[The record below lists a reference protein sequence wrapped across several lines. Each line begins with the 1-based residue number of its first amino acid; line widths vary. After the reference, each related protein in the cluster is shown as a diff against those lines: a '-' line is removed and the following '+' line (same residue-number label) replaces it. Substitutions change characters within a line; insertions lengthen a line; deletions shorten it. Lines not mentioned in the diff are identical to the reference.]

1 MAYNHLNVPHCWQHY
16 YSKYPQGMTI
26 MESLL
31 EWVAQVDGMVDTM
44 NLTIEE
50 VTNFK
55 ENILPANLQTILI
68 EWEASG
74 KLSEVLTEAILTG
87 KANKADL
94 DALQLVVDGLS
105 DTMND
110 TLENLTAS
118 VTAKLSHLPTPAT
131 EYFTGE
137 QLADLLSAA
146 PVLDH
151 TAAVQAYIDAQ
162 RAAGRYNLYFP
173 RGQYRIK
180 NVNLYENPW
189 NIYGQPAADGYIHE
203 TTFIVIASAG
213 AVGFNS
219 TARNIT
225 FRDLGIVS
233 SGSRNDGMGV
243 GFYKNT
249 LIAGQFITVKNVYIT
264 NFSGVVFST
273 LDLIDSTFE
282 AVRSDDSNTVLK
294 AHVAGW
300 DRSTTVTL
308 KKWYAIRGDKIL
320 DMPKVAQSRMVDC
333 IFENNLLVGDI
344 SSGQW
349 TIDNCYFENNTAG
362 LDATNSTLVKKY
374 SYFNTAADA
383 ILNPQTGLDQYHWGE
398 SEQYA
403 GGAHFSRFSKHYEVA
418 GNLAENNTGSQQWT
432 HLGVWHTG
440 GGGSRLQAE
449 FLGAAG
455 FSQAGG
461 GSGLAGSTG
470 KTTLFATFT
479 GQSNP
484 SLPALTAYAYHEGSA
499 KPVLKIKL
507 VATDQNYNAF
517 NIFVLND
524 AYASKVGFKLELTA
538 GYFRKDVQVGVA
550 DPGTANQNLVDVPFE
565 YRIQTG
571 TGAVKI
577 TDDGGIEMT
586 KPVIAGGAAPA
597 TINNYTYIAINGTY
611 YKIPLYL

>member
-1 MAYNHLNVPHCWQHY
+1 MAFNHLNVPDHWQHF

-26 MESLL
+26 LESLL
-31 EWVAQVDGMVDTM
+31 EWVNQVDGMTDAVNETLAEV
-44 NLTIEE
+44 LT
-50 VTNFK
+50 FK
-55 ENILPANLQTILI
+55 DSMMPAALNDILT
-68 EWEASG
+68 EWELSG
-74 KLSEVLTEAILTG
+74 KLSTVLTNALLTG
-87 KANKADL
+87 KANVADL
-94 DALQLVVDGLS
+94 DALQLVVDELS
-105 DTMND
+105 DTVSD
-110 TLENLTAS
+110 TLASLTS
-118 VTAKLSHLPTPAT
+118 NVTAKLTQLPTPAT
-131 EYFTGE
+131 DFFTAE
-137 QLADLLSAA
+137 QIADVLTTG

-151 TAAVQAYIDAQ
+151 SAAIQAYVDAQ
-162 RAAGRYNLYFP
+162 KAAGKYNLYFP
-173 RGQYRIK
+173 RGQYRFK
-180 NVNLYENPW
+180 NVNLYDHPW

-203 TTFIVIASAG
+203 TTFNVIARAG

-233 SGSRNDGMGV
+233 TGSRNDGLGV

-249 LIAGQFITVKNVYIT
+249 LVAGQFITVKNVYIT

-294 AHVAGW
+294 AHIAGW

-344 SSGQW
+344 TNGQW

-362 LDATNSTLVKKY
+362 LNATNSVLVKKY

-383 ILNPQTGLDQYHWGE
+383 ILNPQAGLDQYHWGE

-418 GNLAENNTGSQQWT
+418 GNLAENNTGSQQWS
-432 HLGVWHTG
+432 HLGIWYTG

-479 GQSNP
+479 GKSNP
-484 SLPALTAYAYHEGSA
+484 ALPALTAYAYHEGSA

-507 VATDQNYNAF
+507 VASDQNYNAF

-524 AYASKVGFKLELTA
+524 SYASKVGFKLELTA
-538 GYFRKDVQVGVA
+538 GYFRKDVQNGVA
-550 DPGTANQNLVDVPFE
+550 DPGAANQNLVDVPFE
-565 YRIQTG
+565 FRIQTG
-571 TGAVKI
+571 TGSFKI
-577 TDDGGIEMT
+577 TEDGGIELT
-586 KPVIAGGAAPA
+586 KPVIEGGAAPA
-597 TINNYTYIAINGTY
+597 TINKYTYLAINGTY